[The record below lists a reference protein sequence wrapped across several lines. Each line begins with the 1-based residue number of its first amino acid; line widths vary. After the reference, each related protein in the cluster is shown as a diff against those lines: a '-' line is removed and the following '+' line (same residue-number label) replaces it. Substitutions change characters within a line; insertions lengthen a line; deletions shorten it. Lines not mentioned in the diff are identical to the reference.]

1 MVKHKHTQKN
11 RMGWDD
17 NDNVVGLFF
26 QFIVRQQRSS
36 DIICF
41 VPPKR
46 SNIEIVP

>member
-26 QFIVRQQRSS
+26 QFIVGQRSS

>member
-17 NDNVVGLFF
+17 NVVGLFF
-26 QFIVRQQRSS
+26 QFIVRQRSS